1 MNTEKLKNSIFIM
14 DFYNY
19 FNFYNSFLDSFF
31 YCKIIYIL
39 AIINFIYLIKY
50 RLKKL
55 KLKNQLILF
64 PKFKKFKLLINQLI
78 NKTFK

>member
-1 MNTEKLKNSIFIM
+1 MNTEKWKIPFLLWIFTIILI
-14 DFYNY
+14 
-19 FNFYNSFLDSFF
+19 FYNSFLDSFF